1 MNGGDAKGA
10 KSWKSGDRRGAAA
23 AEGRGAED
31 LDQCRDCGNWKE
43 DANWKSMK
51 SITSAGLGN
60 LLDWVVTKM
69 GDLA

>member
-1 MNGGDAKGA
+1 MGETPKGQ
-10 KSWKSGDRRGAAA
+10 SWKSGDRREAAA

-31 LDQCRDCGNWKE
+31 LDHCRDCGHWKE

-51 SITSAGLGN
+51 SITSAGLGS

-69 GDLA
+69 GDPA